1 MKKFLSNEHG
11 FLLPFLLGIL
21 FIYSAF
27 LSFYLVQYSYKLNIY
42 HNLEQYY
49 QQEIKIMINKEY

>member
-1 MKKFLSNEHG
+1 MKKFIFKNEG
-11 FLLPFLLGIL
+11 FILPFVLGIL

-49 QQEIKIMINKEY
+49 QREIKIILNNK